1 MQRPNPYLTPTRL
14 SLPLGRMGTTVAC
27 CLLLAGCGLPLT
39 PSAGEPDPSETESAS
54 PSSEE
59 SSPDTEESSAE
70 PSPEPTTESPEQQAG
85 FQVPEDCSATKDA
98 EVVSGSVSGDPTL
111 TEEDVG
117 EEYVTCVFA
126 DSTAGFALMLSYT
139 NGVSLAD
146 LSGLTEN
153 LEDLSEEDLPEG
165 ESMPDIPETYTTS
178 EVEELEG
185 LFQSVPDEELQ
196 PLQEEGL
203 NESHGVRLHLPGGV
217 VLDAVTN
224 ANEPPDDE
232 LEQLLTDAALE
243 IQQA

>member
-1 MQRPNPYLTPTRL
+1 
-14 SLPLGRMGTTVAC
+14 MGTPVAC

-39 PSAGEPDPSETESAS
+39 PSAGESSEPSETESAS

-70 PSPEPTTESPEQQAG
+70 PPEPTTESPEQSG
-85 FQVPEDCSATKDA
+85 FRVPEDCSATKDA
-98 EVVSGSVSGDPTL
+98 NVVSGNVSGDPTL
-111 TEEDVG
+111 TEEDLQ
-117 EEYVTCVFA
+117 EDYVTCVFA
-126 DSTAGFALMLSYT
+126 DSAAGFALVLSYT
-139 NGVSLAD
+139 DGVSLAD

-178 EVEELEG
+178 EVEELDG
-185 LFQSVPDEELQ
+185 LLQSVPDEELQ

-203 NESHGVRLHLPGGV
+203 DEAHGVRLHLPGGV

-224 ANEPPDDE
+224 ASEPPDEE

-243 IQQA
+243 IQQE